1 VAHSMLA
8 SKHMQSTEAPTIAFV
23 EDDPEI
29 VEMLSVLLQDMGYS
43 VAPCAPGPHT
53 YHRIVQSQPQLV
65 ILDVR
70 MGHVDGI
77 DIFLQ
82 MRADPTMGG
91 IPVIFFTATEQRV
104 ASRIPQYREMGAS
117 FVTKPSIGQLSERIE
132 QLLPPRV

>member
-1 VAHSMLA
+1 MLSA
-8 SKHMQSTEAPTIAFV
+8 DIPTIAFV

-29 VEMLSVLLQDMGYS
+29 VEVLSVLLQDMGYL
-43 VAPCAPGPHT
+43 VAACAPGPHT
-53 YHRIVQSQPQLV
+53 YHRIVQAQPQLI

-77 DIFLQ
+77 DIFHQL
-82 MRADPTMGG
+82 RADPAMSD

-104 ASRIPQYREMGAS
+104 VSRLPHYREMGAS

-132 QLLPPRV
+132 QLLQPRA